1 MLPTNPIPSL
11 LAPLPVTVNFQD
23 GTATPQVNTPAP
35 GTPDAGATGGAPGG
49 QGATGGGGLMSWM
62 PLVVI
67 FAIFWF
73 LMIGPERKQRKK
85 REEMLSLLK
94 KGDKVVTNAG
104 IFGQVVQIQD
114 EVVTLQIADGVR
126 IRMSR
131 AAIQDLEHAKEQK
144 EEKEAKASA

>member
-1 MLPTNPIPSL
+1 MLPTH
-11 LAPLPVTVNFQD
+11 PLPIVFFPANALQD
-23 GTATPQVNTPAP
+23 GTATPQVDTPAP
-35 GTPDAGATGGAPGG
+35 GTAETGGPGG
-49 QGATGGGGLMSWM
+49 TAGGQTSGGGLLSWL

-85 REEMLSLLK
+85 REEMLSQLK
-94 KGDKVVTNAG
+94 KGDKVITNAG
-104 IFGQVVQIQD
+104 IFGQVIQIQD

-131 AAIQDLEHAKEQK
+131 AAIQDLEHARDAKPEK
-144 EEKEAKASA
+144 DEKEAKASA